1 MESNNRDLKHLNFV
15 ATSSERLSQALI
27 TGLPTVESAYKLAKT
42 YVVPSIV
49 HPEINRLE
57 ETVANTVGSV
67 VPPLAAKATDAAD
80 RLLHYADQKVR
91 VSHKILDSLSRVVT
105 HVPNI

>member
-15 ATSSERLSQALI
+15 ANGSERLSQAFV

-57 ETVANTVGSV
+57 ETVANTV
-67 VPPLAAKATDAAD
+67 PPLAAKATDAAD
-80 RLLHYADQKVR
+80 RLLHYADQKVALLQNLR
-91 VSHKILDSLSRVVT
+91 FGIYLTFYHDRTI
-105 HVPNI
+105 